1 MKKWMFEKQVASIN
15 VDMLNCF
22 PTEEFFKKNT
32 RKWTNLHIKKIVQH
46 AAVSFHVTT
55 TMCEQKAFAKTW
67 NRSIQLAAVKHPSGW
82 QARALLS

>member
-1 MKKWMFEKQVASIN
+1 MKKWMFEKHVASIN

-22 PTEEFFKKNT
+22 PTQEFFKKNT
-32 RKWTNLHIKKIVQH
+32 RKWTNH